1 MYIKIG
7 EKRNGLPILYC
18 KRGTKEVYIYIYIY
32 IIYLNLKYLFNKGDN
47 RQSELLFSNGNNYS
61 VKKMVPI
68 LVQWI
73 VNSNIGKAVNR
84 RGMRSEFEFTPNL
97 EIIEMIKE
105 LSCHINI
112 TQRPYQDWVSTST
125 FAFEIGNQSFGS
137 LFMMLIQQFIIL
149 FNCRLTTK

>member
-1 MYIKIG
+1 
-7 EKRNGLPILYC
+7 
-18 KRGTKEVYIYIYIY
+18 
-32 IIYLNLKYLFNKGDN
+32 
-47 RQSELLFSNGNNYS
+47 
-61 VKKMVPI
+61 MVPI

-149 FNCRLTTK
+149 FNYRLTTK